1 MRVWPRSSSIASW
14 RLSRRPFLKC
24 LQHVSLM
31 FVPLPPQE
39 WLRKND
45 FVDIVKEPQPNFG
58 KVKDAILHGTIG
70 FSKSDHPIRLMRVGL
85 PAWRLA
91 WLEGLCEY
99 RCTRCC

>member
-1 MRVWPRSSSIASW
+1 M
-14 RLSRRPFLKC
+14 
-24 LQHVSLM
+24 
-31 FVPLPPQE
+31 PLPLQE

-45 FVDIVKEPQPNFG
+45 FETIISEPQPNFG

-91 WLEGLCEY
+91 WLRGICCGLCTK
-99 RCTRCC
+99 C